1 MELKSTLIVAGI
13 VLVSLYL
20 LLGFLIPDNQDYVYD
35 APAYVIPDAQQ
46 NVVSPDAESD
56 IILDVKYTCEN
67 NLSKCFSL
75 LRNDPGGLA
84 EVSVCG
90 LVVTDVI
97 SKLSIIQIIFYGH
110 GKEMH
115 RTYKKF

>member
-46 NVVSPDAESD
+46 NVVSPDAQQNVISPDEESN
-56 IILDVKYTCEN
+56 IIVDVRYTCEN
-67 NLSKCFSL
+67 DLSKCFSL
-75 LRNDPGGLA
+75 L
-84 EVSVCG
+84 
-90 LVVTDVI
+90 
-97 SKLSIIQIIFYGH
+97 
-110 GKEMH
+110 
-115 RTYKKF
+115 